1 MRQRYQGEIAS
12 IGDVEEAQ
20 NQLEAAKTLAADM
33 RLNRAQ
39 LEHAIAVLIGEVPA
53 NFTLKPI
60 NAPIKIVTVFPEL
73 PSTLLE
79 RRPDIAEAEQ
89 QVEAANANI
98 GVARA
103 AFFPSFTLTG
113 GIGLESQTIG
123 NLFRAASLI
132 WAIGPLATAT
142 IVNNGSTPLIKQTLF
157 DGGRISGVSDEAW
170 AKYLE
175 TVANYRQTVLSA
187 YQEVEDNLVAIH
199 QLDHERQS
207 QNAAAKAANLALA
220 QAYYRYKGGLTTY
233 LDLVV
238 LQNITLQTEL
248 AEVNVN
254 ARRQIASVQL
264 IKALGG
270 GFETSPAIPPLK
282 KGD

>member
-1 MRQRYQGEIAS
+1 MYEIDVWGRVRNSVAAAGSLASASAADLAAVNLSLHAELASDYFALRGDDASQRILDATVINYQKALYFVRQRYQGEIAS

-20 NQLEAAKTLAADM
+20 SQLESAKTLAADM

-39 LEHAIAVLIGEVPA
+39 LEHAIAVLIGRVPA
-53 NFTLKPI
+53 DFTLKPI
-60 NAPIKIVTVFPEL
+60 TAPIKIVTVFPEL

-170 AKYLE
+170 AKILRNRRKLP
-175 TVANYRQTVLSA
+175 ANRTQRLSG
-187 YQEVEDNLVAIH
+187 
-199 QLDHERQS
+199 S
-207 QNAAAKAANLALA
+207 
-220 QAYYRYKGGLTTY
+220 
-233 LDLVV
+233 
-238 LQNITLQTEL
+238 
-248 AEVNVN
+248 
-254 ARRQIASVQL
+254 RR
-264 IKALGG
+264 
-270 GFETSPAIPPLK
+270 
-282 KGD
+282 